1 MKYKIS
7 IAFLLMVAV
16 IGTLLRSVSYLP
28 LPFEYAHLVHAH
40 SHTAF
45 QGWVYLA
52 MHLLLTDAFIPSEK
66 VEKGKYALQFK
77 LTVPIVMG
85 ILVSFSLQG
94 YGVFSIVF
102 STLFQLLNYWFI
114 FRFFKDTKNGSSDE
128 KQPLSLRFVK
138 AGLLFGVLSTLLPYA
153 IGVASAKGFNG
164 TELYQSLVY
173 TFLHLQYN
181 GWFLL
186 VVLGLLFHFFDEVR
200 LHYHPK
206 HGNFLFWLTCSS
218 VLPAISLS
226 LLGMDFAPSILPI
239 AFLSALLTGLA
250 LLYFF
255 RCIPFY
261 QLFLKT
267 RKKHWFNL
275 LFYTFLVAF
284 IVKLALQVV
293 SVFPI
298 FEKYAFF
305 NKFIIIAYLHLTLLG
320 AISNFFLALFIQKKW
335 LVLHFWVKLGIL
347 FFLVGFAISEIL
359 LAATGLGAAYFP
371 LVLAFAS
378 GSMALG
384 ILLFLLSPSKAQ

>member
-16 IGTLLRSVSYLP
+16 IGTLLRSVSFIPLP
-28 LPFEYAHLVHAH
+28 LEYAHLVHAH

-52 MHLLLTDAFIPSEK
+52 MHLLLTSTFLSASQVK
-66 VEKGKYALQFK
+66 NGKYRLQFQ
-77 LTVPIVMG
+77 LTNPIVMG
-85 ILVSFSLQG
+85 ILVAFSLQG
-94 YGVFSIVF
+94 YGLFSIVF

-114 FRFFKDTKNGSSDE
+114 IRFFKDTNPNKSTV
-128 KQPLSLRFVK
+128 KPTLSLRFVK
-138 AGLLFGVLSTLLPYA
+138 AGLLFAVLSTLLPYA
-153 IGVASAKGFNG
+153 IGIASAKGFNG

-181 GWFLL
+181 GWFFL
-186 VVLGLLFHFFDEVR
+186 VVLGLLFHFFDEIG
-200 LHYHPK
+200 LNYNLK
-206 HGNFLFWLTCSS
+206 HGNTMFWLTCSS

-239 AFLSALLTGLA
+239 AYLSALLIGLA

-255 RCIPFY
+255 RCIPFH
-261 QLFLKT
+261 QLFSKT
-267 RKKHWFNL
+267 RNKHWLNL

-284 IVKLALQVV
+284 ILKLVLQAV

-320 AISNFFLALFIQKKW
+320 VISTLLLALFIQKKW
-335 LVLHFWVKLGIL
+335 LVLQFWVKLGIL
-347 FFLVGFAISEIL
+347 FFLGGFAISEIL
-359 LAATGLGAAYFP
+359 LAATGLGATYWP
-371 LVLAFAS
+371 LVLAIAS

-384 ILLFLLSPSKAQ
+384 ILLFLLSPLKR